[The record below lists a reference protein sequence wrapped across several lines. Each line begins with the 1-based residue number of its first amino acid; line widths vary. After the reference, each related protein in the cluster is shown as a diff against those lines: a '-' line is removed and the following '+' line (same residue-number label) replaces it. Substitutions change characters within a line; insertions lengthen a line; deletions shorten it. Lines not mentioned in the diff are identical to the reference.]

1 MFYSHINKKDSFD
14 NVVVNEAYFGRTPGV
29 KKIEDIFRQ
38 IKQKYDGQFF
48 TTELDTDPLRY
59 KLNKTVEDVFGFA
72 VCDVQFLPTTDVNMC
87 TYPVGFDLTASLDFD
102 NTTVVEKSNGYRF
115 KKEAGYSTIICVFN
129 GLALDPNVTV
139 QEVTAV
145 FLHEVGHNFT
155 HVAVNGVG
163 YFQFAYNILATVA
176 SFGAYYLLF
185 SNASKRAQISF
196 SDWLREQ
203 QVLNTIANGITVC
216 WSLWCHI
223 VKEAITYLNYKAL
236 ILNPFASVGI
246 IVRHMKNKFIPN
258 PNSPLSLLNFLIV
271 PRQLAVGYSDEQFA
285 DSFAAM
291 YGYGPELASC
301 FEKMYSNHETN
312 NTVVRGI
319 VSRTFPWL
327 NAYIDLVTLPAVIA
341 ITAVDE
347 HPEFA
352 ARMSNNLRQLETDL
366 KDKRYS
372 PKMKARL
379 RSDIEKC
386 KEQLNKL
393 KENSISFEK
402 DKLKGQAVYMQ
413 YQSFMLN
420 LIDGGDIKHHLFT
433 FSKPENVNITFDKLL
448 NKVAKSKNKK

>member
-163 YFQFAYNILATVA
+163 
-176 SFGAYYLLF
+176 
-185 SNASKRAQISF
+185 
-196 SDWLREQ
+196 
-203 QVLNTIANGITVC
+203 
-216 WSLWCHI
+216 
-223 VKEAITYLNYKAL
+223 
-236 ILNPFASVGI
+236 
-246 IVRHMKNKFIPN
+246 
-258 PNSPLSLLNFLIV
+258 LS
-271 PRQLAVGYSDEQFA
+271 EQF
-285 DSFAAM
+285 
-291 YGYGPELASC
+291 
-301 FEKMYSNHETN
+301 
-312 NTVVRGI
+312 
-319 VSRTFPWL
+319 
-327 NAYIDLVTLPAVIA
+327 
-341 ITAVDE
+341 
-347 HPEFA
+347 
-352 ARMSNNLRQLETDL
+352 
-366 KDKRYS
+366 
-372 PKMKARL
+372 
-379 RSDIEKC
+379 
-386 KEQLNKL
+386 
-393 KENSISFEK
+393 
-402 DKLKGQAVYMQ
+402 
-413 YQSFMLN
+413 
-420 LIDGGDIKHHLFT
+420 
-433 FSKPENVNITFDKLL
+433 
-448 NKVAKSKNKK
+448 